1 MARTDPHGH
10 LLSNCLPHWEGK
22 STKSHDSILCSYC
35 TAILFAPVMAY
46 ILNPINYIMVKFLLQ
61 SHIFVQFYGIADE
74 LGYRVMFWS
83 PLSLKTPATSMRDI

>member
-1 MARTDPHGH
+1 MACTDPHGPV
-10 LLSNCLPHWEGK
+10 LSNCLPHWEGK

-35 TAILFAPVMAY
+35 TAILCAPVIAY
-46 ILNPINYIMVKFLLQ
+46 ILNPMNNIMVKLLLQ
-61 SHIFVQFYGIADE
+61 THIFVQFYGIADE